1 MLHHNLQRAVGAQVI
16 EVSDDAI
23 VLPLAHQHFL
33 VGLLFLEGNG
43 SPAVPALA
51 ALTAQTLSSSTAL
64 TR

>member
-1 MLHHNLQRAVGAQVI
+1 MI
-16 EVSDDAI
+16 EVSDNAI
-23 VLPLAHQHFL
+23 VLPLSHHRFL

-51 ALTAQTLSSSTAL
+51 ALTAESLSSSTAL

>member
-1 MLHHNLQRAVGAQVI
+1 MQVI

-23 VLPLAHQHFL
+23 VLPLSHQHFL

-51 ALTAQTLSSSTAL
+51 ALTAETLSASIAL

>member
-1 MLHHNLQRAVGAQVI
+1 M
-16 EVSDDAI
+16 SDDAI

-51 ALTAQTLSSSTAL
+51 ALTAETLSSSTAL